1 MLKIASP
8 LELEHVVMLDDGET
22 FSTIKGSIVMALVP
36 GDSKKLADNANFVEP
51 LNIYD
56 LSDPADLRRLAD
68 DMEGASQ

>member
-1 MLKIASP
+1 MTKTASS
-8 LELEHVVMLDDGET
+8 LEREHVVMLDDGET

-36 GDSKKLADNANFVEP
+36 GDSKKLANSGDFVEP

>member
-1 MLKIASP
+1 MTKTANP
-8 LELEHVVMLDDGET
+8 LEREHVVMLDDGET

-36 GDSKKLADNANFVEP
+36 GDSKKLANSVDFVEP

>member
-1 MLKIASP
+1 MLKITSH
-8 LELEHVVMLDDGET
+8 LELERVVMLDDGET
-22 FSTIKGSIVMALVP
+22 FSTIKGSIVMALAP
-36 GDSKKLADNANFVEP
+36 GDSKKLADGGEFVEP